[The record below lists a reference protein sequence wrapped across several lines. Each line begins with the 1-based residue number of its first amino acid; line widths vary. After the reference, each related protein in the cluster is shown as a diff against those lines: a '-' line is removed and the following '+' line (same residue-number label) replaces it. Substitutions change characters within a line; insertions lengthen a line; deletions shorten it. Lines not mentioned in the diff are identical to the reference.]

1 MRTELLRVTNPVW
14 ARIVNPEPFIILEQ
28 TYRYGDVLLLHP
40 GGLIRILSN
49 EGPRVLAAYHAPH
62 APHDGI
68 DCPSYALLFDAERD
82 LRLMA
87 EGKLGYVTPL
97 DPPLPTGTSPAPIP
111 PCRILPGQQAR
122 VPASREA
129 RAFPPPVITM
139 EPRGGAYREEMTEVT
154 TQLPSRRMML
164 RPGGVLTAMHHQGAH
179 VSVWYA
185 PVGFDGPECVER
197 AWFWMSAAEF
207 IRMELRYQELRA
219 LERLE
224 LQQIRNIMR
233 TLSL

>member
-1 MRTELLRVTNPVW
+1 MRSELLRVTSPVW
-14 ARIVNPEPFIILEQ
+14 VRIVNPEPFTILER

-40 GGLIRILSN
+40 GGLIRLLSN
-49 EGPRVLAAYHAPH
+49 EGPRALAAYHAPH

-68 DCPSYALLFDAERD
+68 DCPSYALLFDPERD

-87 EGKLGYVTPL
+87 EGKLGYLTPL
-97 DPPLPTGTSPAPIP
+97 DPPLATGAQPAPTP
-111 PCRILPGQQAR
+111 PCQILPGQWAR

-129 RAFPPPVITM
+129 RAFPAPTVSRVPY
-139 EPRGGAYREEMTEVT
+139 GGAYREEMTEVT
-154 TQLPSRRMML
+154 TQAPARRAML
-164 RPGGVLTAMHHQGAH
+164 RPGGTLTAMHHQGAH
-179 VSVWYA
+179 VSVWYE
-185 PVGFDGPECVER
+185 PVGFDGPECAER

-219 LERLE
+219 LEQLE
-224 LQQIRNIMR
+224 LRQIRNIMR